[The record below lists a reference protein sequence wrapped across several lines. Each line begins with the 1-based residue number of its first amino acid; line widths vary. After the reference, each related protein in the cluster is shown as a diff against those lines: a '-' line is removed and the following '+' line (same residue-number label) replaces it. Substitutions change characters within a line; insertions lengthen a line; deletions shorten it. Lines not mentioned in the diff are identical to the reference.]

1 MVVGA
6 ASTTSVMSLD
16 DRAGPLVI
24 SRFSSHCSPASA
36 AGGKTLSGDMG
47 CLEALPEVNAGVVPS
62 TLSATELLQRY
73 ASGERNFAQA
83 RLVGAS
89 LDGADLRDV
98 DLAGA
103 NLTGAS
109 FRSARLERANLTGT
123 IGLLPSQLAGTNLS
137 GARLPSSIGEFAD
150 LKRARELGDSAQ
162 KLFLGILGGCAYTV
176 LTVATTTDPQIMM
189 VSTPTELPII
199 KTPIPTVGFFW
210 VAPLLL
216 AALFVYF
223 HLYLQRLW
231 ETLAGLPAILP
242 DGAAVDVRV
251 DPWLINA
258 LIRRQ
263 APRLRESDAARVP
276 WLRLQNAGWR
286 AAAWWIGPVTL
297 LPLWW
302 RYLTRHDWIA
312 TGVHIGLIGLLL
324 VSALEFR
331 WLTDV
336 TLRGEGR
343 DGLSRRPIWH
353 ARTLQLGAWAAISMG
368 LLFVVSYAAI
378 EGAMIRADL
387 YQAEAW
393 PKPPDWTGTEQ
404 QVASAKEVDFSRRD
418 FRRAGLASSFLVK
431 ANLSDAQLQGAY
443 LGGAQLQGA
452 NLSDAQL
459 QGAYLVNAQL
469 QQALLLKAQL
479 QQAAL
484 FDAQLQG
491 AILIDAQ
498 LQGALLGR
506 AQLQGANLIGAQMQ
520 GAYLGRAQLQGAIL
534 AAAQLQDAILS
545 EADLNGA
552 NLNETNLDG
561 ANLEGANLE
570 NVRCLSSE
578 QLAGVRTDSTTKL
591 PVLLPTPCG

>member
-1 MVVGA
+1 
-6 ASTTSVMSLD
+6 
-16 DRAGPLVI
+16 
-24 SRFSSHCSPASA
+24 
-36 AGGKTLSGDMG
+36 
-47 CLEALPEVNAGVVPS
+47 
-62 TLSATELLQRY
+62 
-73 ASGERNFAQA
+73 
-83 RLVGAS
+83 
-89 LDGADLRDV
+89 
-98 DLAGA
+98 
-103 NLTGAS
+103 
-109 FRSARLERANLTGT
+109 
-123 IGLLPSQLAGTNLS
+123 
-137 GARLPSSIGEFAD
+137 
-150 LKRARELGDSAQ
+150 
-162 KLFLGILGGCAYTV
+162 
-176 LTVATTTDPQIMM
+176 
-189 VSTPTELPII
+189 
-199 KTPIPTVGFFW
+199 
-210 VAPLLL
+210 
-216 AALFVYF
+216 
-223 HLYLQRLW
+223 
-231 ETLAGLPAILP
+231 
-242 DGAAVDVRV
+242 
-251 DPWLINA
+251 
-258 LIRRQ
+258 
-263 APRLRESDAARVP
+263 
-276 WLRLQNAGWR
+276 
-286 AAAWWIGPVTL
+286 VTL

-353 ARTLQLGAWAAISMG
+353 ARTLQLGAWAAISTG

-393 PKPPDWTGTEQ
+393 PKPPDWTGTEH

-431 ANLSDAQLQGAY
+431 ANLSNAQLQGAYLGGAQLQGANLSDAQLQGAY

-452 NLSDAQL
+452 NLSNAQL

-498 LQGALLGR
+498 LQGAILGR
-506 AQLQGANLIGAQMQ
+506 AQLQGANLIGAQLQ
-520 GAYLGRAQLQGAIL
+520 GAYLGGAQLQGAIL